1 MAEVVVVGTGY
12 VGLTTGVCFAH
23 LGHNVVCVDT
33 DVKKVERMRAGEV
46 PIVEEGLAEL
56 MAQGIASGRLRF
68 AIEAA
73 EVLPACEFVFLCLPT
88 PERDDGSVDMSY
100 IEAVAGRIGPML
112 AVNAVVVNKSTV
124 PVGASKTVAG
134 LLGRS
139 DVHVASNPEFLRE
152 GTAVYDFLH
161 PSRIVVGAENN
172 EVCARVGALYKG
184 VDAPVIFSDPVSSET
199 IKYAANA
206 FLATKIS
213 FINSIANICEHVG
226 ADIHTVVDAIGR
238 DPRIGREFLQPGPG
252 FGGSC
257 FPKDTIGLVTL
268 AAEAGYKFGLLE
280 SVIEANDQQLERVVE
295 KVRRA
300 VGGNL
305 EGKLVAVW
313 GLTFKANTDD
323 RRHSPAITI
332 ARKLLL
338 AGARLTVFDPTVAG
352 AVPELEANAGGA
364 VAVAPSAVGA
374 CAGADALVV
383 LTEWREFAG
392 ASAVEV
398 AGAMG
403 NAQVVD
409 ARNLLDREAWRAA
422 GFTYQGIGR

>member
-1 MAEVVVVGTGY
+1 
-12 VGLTTGVCFAH
+12 
-23 LGHNVVCVDT
+23 
-33 DVKKVERMRAGEV
+33 
-46 PIVEEGLAEL
+46 
-56 MAQGIASGRLRF
+56 
-68 AIEAA
+68 
-73 EVLPACEFVFLCLPT
+73 
-88 PERDDGSVDMSY
+88 
-100 IEAVAGRIGPML
+100 ML

-124 PVGASKTVAG
+124 PVGASKTVAR

-161 PSRIVVGAENN
+161 PSRVVVGAETH
-172 EVCARVGALYKG
+172 EVCARVGALYDG

-280 SVIEANDQQLERVVE
+280 SVIEANEQQLERVVE

-338 AGARLTVFDPTVAG
+338 AGARLAVFDPTVDG
-352 AVPELEANAGGA
+352 SVPELEANAGGA

-374 CAGADALVV
+374 CAGANALVV
-383 LTEWREFAG
+383 LTEWSMFAG
-392 ASAVEV
+392 VSPAEA

>member
-100 IEAVAGRIGPML
+100 IEAVSGRIGPML

-134 LLGRS
+134 LLARS

-280 SVIEANDQQLERVVE
+280 SVIEANEQQLERVVE

-338 AGARLTVFDPTVAG
+338 AGAHLAVFDPTVTG
-352 AVPELEANAGGA
+352 VVPELEANAGGA

-374 CAGADALVV
+374 CAGANALVV
-383 LTEWREFAG
+383 LTEWPMFAG
-392 ASAVEV
+392 VSPVEV
-398 AGAMG
+398 AGALG

-409 ARNLLDREAWRAA
+409 ARNLLDRDAWWAA

>member
-1 MAEVVVVGTGY
+1 
-12 VGLTTGVCFAH
+12 
-23 LGHNVVCVDT
+23 
-33 DVKKVERMRAGEV
+33 
-46 PIVEEGLAEL
+46 
-56 MAQGIASGRLRF
+56 
-68 AIEAA
+68 
-73 EVLPACEFVFLCLPT
+73 
-88 PERDDGSVDMSY
+88 
-100 IEAVAGRIGPML
+100 
-112 AVNAVVVNKSTV
+112 
-124 PVGASKTVAG
+124 
-134 LLGRS
+134 
-139 DVHVASNPEFLRE
+139 
-152 GTAVYDFLH
+152 
-161 PSRIVVGAENN
+161 
-172 EVCARVGALYKG
+172 
-184 VDAPVIFSDPVSSET
+184 
-199 IKYAANA
+199 
-206 FLATKIS
+206 
-213 FINSIANICEHVG
+213 
-226 ADIHTVVDAIGR
+226 
-238 DPRIGREFLQPGPG
+238 LQPGPG

-338 AGARLTVFDPTVAG
+338 AGARLAVFDPTVAG

-374 CAGADALVV
+374 CAGANALVV
-383 LTEWREFAG
+383 LTEWPMFAG
-392 ASAVEV
+392 VSPVEV
-398 AGAMG
+398 AWALG
-403 NAQVVD
+403 NAQVVV